1 MRFTVGGRS
10 LDLTHDEVVAKLKNV
25 SPEPIREH
33 FVKVEH
39 GKFPP
44 KQILAL
50 VTGWDRQ
57 TYTTFE
63 AQRVLLRLGFDCRR
77 IGEEGGDGSGPS
89 AVTAVGTDEPERDFG
104 ERLALAEAQLTT
116 AQVAIAGLS
125 ARIERLESVGS

>member
-1 MRFTVGGRS
+1 MEFTVGGRS
-10 LDLTHDEVVAKLKNV
+10 LDLTYDQVVAKLRGV

-33 FVKVEH
+33 FVKV
-39 GKFPP
+39 GKSKFPP

-77 IGEEGGDGSGPS
+77 VGEGGSDGSGPP
-89 AVTAVGTDEPERDFG
+89 AIAAVGTDEPERDFG